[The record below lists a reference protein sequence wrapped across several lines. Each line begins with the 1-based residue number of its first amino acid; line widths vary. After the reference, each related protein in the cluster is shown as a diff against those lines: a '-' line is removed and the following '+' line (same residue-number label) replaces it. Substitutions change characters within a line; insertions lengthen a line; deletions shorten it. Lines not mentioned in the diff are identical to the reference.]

1 MLCALEEWAV
11 QKPIRKYEHTNLTLA
26 TTSINFNVL
35 ALLYSP
41 LETSRHKLGSRW
53 AASWRELQPPGRTV
67 IDGIFETYRIR
78 KVEPRIQDGAGSR
91 RDDGQSRWEVL
102 IQFVPSPFFLFAPT
116 QRHIFPQTCLR
127 NGVMGKVR
135 RYTSFQYTAF
145 RGTQE

>member
-1 MLCALEEWAV
+1 MPWKSEQYRSLSAS
-11 QKPIRKYEHTNLTLA
+11 TNTPTLLWRLQVSILTFSPFCTVPCRLQG
-26 TTSINFNVL
+26 IN
-35 ALLYSP
+35 S
-41 LETSRHKLGSRW
+41 
-53 AASWRELQPPGRTV
+53 AAAEQPVGEQQPPGRTV

-91 RDDGQSRWEVL
+91 RDNGQSRWEVL